1 MDTRLHLQADEVLR
15 PPAPVHPM
23 VLLRKY
29 KLEHVGTAL
38 AVVVVVVCTATVLI
52 QRTRDIPLG
61 RLLNADKAGRSQ
73 WSAYV
78 VFQAADCDSRLDF
91 LALFD
96 RAEIAARVIPRRL
109 LLLGNATE
117 HRQAIRQLGS
127 RAHGL
132 PIARADQ
139 RLRIA
144 LERLGAN
151 GTPIVVLLDQAG
163 AVRFLSPAPQTP
175 PEYVAL
181 AHTLTA
187 LNVAH

>member
-15 PPAPVHPM
+15 PPAPVQPM
-23 VLLRKY
+23 LLLRKF

-38 AVVVVVVCTATVLI
+38 AVVVVVACTATILI
-52 QRTRDIPLG
+52 QRTRDIPLS
-61 RLLNADKAGRSQ
+61 RLLNADNAARSQ

-96 RAEIAARVIPRRL
+96 RAEIAARVMPRHL
-109 LLLGNATE
+109 LLLGSATE
-117 HRQAIRQLGS
+117 HRQAIRELGS

-151 GTPIVVLLDQAG
+151 ATPIVVLLDQAG